1 MSDHSETPW
10 RGRLRLSSNQQ
21 SAVGGGAPLSEAER
35 DAVDGWLPKGTRILA
50 HTRGRPSG
58 TDRPLWLV
66 TSDGVLIA
74 SLSEEADRHLR
85 ARVNW
90 VPLAQLR
97 RVDLITNSTLALVR
111 LLTPTRRFV
120 LFGSDEDSATRFTV
134 FARSLITADREGRQR
149 PRGLRRA
156 PLLTMAVL
164 GMLLLTPG
172 TTTAQAN
179 ANASA
184 SSASRPLRIAVFNSR
199 LVFES
204 MPERAAAESTFALE
218 QAKARTMLN
227 AASDSLRAAVDEFT
241 RAEQQLSPRQR
252 EAASMQLRARELM
265 VEEMVANLDAI
276 ILQRNE
282 EIQAPMRARLREAVR
297 DLRVSGGYDLLID
310 LADESRFIEADARI
324 DVTSALVK
332 AVRGAPTA
340 RRELPLRR

>member
-1 MSDHSETPW
+1 
-10 RGRLRLSSNQQ
+10 
-21 SAVGGGAPLSEAER
+21 
-35 DAVDGWLPKGTRILA
+35 
-50 HTRGRPSG
+50 
-58 TDRPLWLV
+58 
-66 TSDGVLIA
+66 
-74 SLSEEADRHLR
+74 
-85 ARVNW
+85 VNW
-90 VPLAQLR
+90 VSVVQLR

-120 LFGSDEDSATRFTV
+120 LFGSDEDSATRFTA

-149 PRGLRRA
+149 PRRLRRT
-156 PLLTMAVL
+156 LFLTVAML

-172 TTTAQAN
+172 TTTAQAS
-179 ANASA
+179 APA
-184 SSASRPLRIAVFNSR
+184 SSVSRPLRIAVFNSR

-252 EAASMQLRARELM
+252 EAASMQLRVRELM

-282 EIQAPMRARLREAVR
+282 EIQVPMRARLREAVR
-297 DLRVSGGYDLLID
+297 DLRISGGYDLVID

-324 DVTSALVK
+324 DVTAALVK
-332 AVRGAPTA
+332 AVRSPPKSRREPPA
-340 RRELPLRR
+340 RR